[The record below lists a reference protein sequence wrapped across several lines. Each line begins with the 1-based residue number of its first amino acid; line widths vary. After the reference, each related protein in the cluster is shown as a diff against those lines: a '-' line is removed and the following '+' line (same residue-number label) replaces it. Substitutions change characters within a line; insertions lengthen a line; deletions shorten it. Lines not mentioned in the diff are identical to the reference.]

1 MTVSIPSEACH
12 QRSAPSSDRLAMHVL
27 LWSQSQCAMHIEPVS
42 SMLTHNRRAYVE
54 DRRMDYVPIAFG
66 TRDLCSALA
75 VKVRQTLNKRRG

>member
-1 MTVSIPSEACH
+1 MNSLTNPERAITSLENC
-12 QRSAPSSDRLAMHVL
+12 HVL

-66 TRDLCSALA
+66 TREECDAAASRLRP
-75 VKVRQTLNKRRG
+75 VLNERRGGPTPH

>member
-1 MTVSIPSEACH
+1 MNSLTNPERAITSLESC
-12 QRSAPSSDRLAMHVL
+12 HVL

-75 VKVRQTLNKRRG
+75 EKVRQTLNKRRG

>member
-1 MTVSIPSEACH
+1 MNSLTNPERAITSLENC
-12 QRSAPSSDRLAMHVL
+12 HVL

-42 SMLTHNRRAYVE
+42 SMLTHNRQAYVE

-75 VKVRQTLNKRRG
+75 EKVRQTLNKRRG